1 MQGNED
7 GSDNQETQN
16 APSLPGAEAAGFD
29 ARGLAR
35 HLLRTIRAGALATC
49 DGARDGHPL
58 ATLVSLAT
66 AIDGA
71 PLLLLSQLSAH
82 RTNLERDSR
91 ASLLL
96 AVRSKGD
103 PLAHPRLSLIGRVQR
118 LDDTDQAARAR
129 TRFLARHPKAKLYA
143 DFTDFAWF
151 RMEVEA
157 GHLNGGFARAA
168 ALTRDDLILD
178 LTGAESLL
186 AAHDGAVTH
195 MNEDHA
201 DALALYATRL
211 AGTGVDGDGA
221 STPGGE
227 SVPGSEAVP
236 GGEAVPSGGWRT
248 TGLDPEG
255 LDLACG
261 DHCTRIPFPAPVTTP
276 DALRALL
283 VDLARKAR
291 ET

>member
-1 MQGNED
+1 MQGED
-7 GSDNQETQN
+7 TEGEGTEGSGA
-16 APSLPGAEAAGFD
+16 APALPGAEAAGFD

-49 DGARDGHPL
+49 DGTRDGHPL

-66 AIDGA
+66 AVDGA

-82 RTNLERDSR
+82 RTNLERDPR

-96 AVRSKGD
+96 AVRGKGD

-118 LDDTDQAARAR
+118 LDDTDQTARAR
-129 TRFLARHPKAKLYA
+129 SRFLARHPKAKLYA
-143 DFTDFAWF
+143 DFADFAWF

-168 ALTRDDLILD
+168 ALTHDDLILD

-186 AAHDGAVTH
+186 AAHDGAVAH

-221 STPGGE
+221 STPDDE
-227 SVPGSEAVP
+227 SVPG
-236 GGEAVPSGGWRT
+236 GIWRT

-261 DHCTRIPFPAPVTTP
+261 DRCTRIPFPTRVTTQE
-276 DALRALL
+276 ALRAVL

>member
-1 MQGNED
+1 MQGNGD
-7 GSDNQETQN
+7 GAGMRERQS
-16 APSLPGAEAAGFD
+16 AASLPGAEAAGFD
-29 ARGLAR
+29 ARCLAR

-49 DGARDGHPL
+49 DASRDGHPL

-82 RTNLERDSR
+82 RSNLERDPR

-96 AVRSKGD
+96 AARGKGD

-129 TRFLARHPKAKLYA
+129 SRFLARHPKAKLYA

-211 AGTGVDGDGA
+211 AGTDVDGDGA

-227 SVPGSEAVP
+227 SVP
-236 GGEAVPSGGWRT
+236 SGVWRT

-261 DHCTRIPFPAPVTTP
+261 DHCTRVPFPAPVTTP

-291 ET
+291 G

>member
-1 MQGNED
+1 MQENED
-7 GSDNQETQN
+7 GPEEIGIRG
-16 APSLPGAEAAGFD
+16 APALPDADEAGFD

-49 DGARDGHPL
+49 DAGRDGHPL
-58 ATLVSLAT
+58 ATLVSVAT

-82 RTNLERDSR
+82 RANIERDPR
-91 ASLLL
+91 TSLLL
-96 AVRSKGD
+96 AAQGKGD
-103 PLAHPRLSLIGRVQR
+103 PLAHPRLSLTGRVQR
-118 LDDTDQAARAR
+118 IDDADQAARAR
-129 TRFLARHPKAKLYA
+129 SRFLARHPKAKLYA

-168 ALTRDDLILD
+168 TLTRNDLILD
-178 LTGAESLL
+178 LTGAEALL
-186 AAHDGAVTH
+186 AAHDGAVAH

-211 AGTGVDGDGA
+211 AGIQAAAGA
-221 STPGGE
+221 
-227 SVPGSEAVP
+227 V
-236 GGEAVPSGGWRT
+236 WRT

-255 LDLACG
+255 IDLSCG
-261 DHCTRIPFPAPVTTP
+261 DQSTRLPFPAPITTP
-276 DALRALL
+276 DALRAVL

-291 ET
+291 EEGHGE

>member
-1 MQGNED
+1 MQGNGD
-7 GSDNQETQN
+7 GAGMRERQG
-16 APSLPGAEAAGFD
+16 AASLPGAQEAGFD

-66 AIDGA
+66 DIDGA

-82 RTNLERDSR
+82 RTNLERDPR

-96 AVRSKGD
+96 ASRGKGD

-118 LDDTDQAARAR
+118 LDDADRAACAR
-129 TRFLARHPKAKLYA
+129 SRFLARHPKAKLYA
-143 DFTDFAWF
+143 DFSDFAWF

-178 LTGAESLL
+178 LTGAGALL
-186 AAHDGAVTH
+186 AAHDGAVAH

-211 AGTGVDGDGA
+211 AGAGEDLAGAGEDGDGA
-221 STPGGE
+221 STPCGE
-227 SVPGSEAVP
+227 SVPGGA
-236 GGEAVPSGGWRT
+236 WRT

-261 DHCTRIPFPAPVTTP
+261 DHCTRIPFPTPITTP
-276 DALRALL
+276 DALRAVL

-291 ET
+291 G

>member
-1 MQGNED
+1 MQGNSD
-7 GSDNQETQN
+7 GAGTRKRQS
-16 APSLPGAEAAGFD
+16 AASLPGAQAAGFD

-49 DGARDGHPL
+49 DGPRDGHPL

-82 RTNLERDSR
+82 RTNLERDPR

-96 AVRSKGD
+96 AAQGKGD
-103 PLAHPRLSLIGRVQR
+103 PLAHPRLSLIGRVHHI
-118 LDDTDQAARAR
+118 TEEPEAARAR
-129 TRFLARHPKAKLYA
+129 RRFLARHPKAKLYA

-151 RMEVEA
+151 RMEVERA
-157 GHLNGGFARAA
+157 HLNGGFARAA
-168 ALTRDDLILD
+168 TLTRDDLILD
-178 LTGAESLL
+178 LAGAEPLV
-186 AAHDGAVTH
+186 AAHDGAVEH

-211 AGTGVDGDGA
+211 TGAGEDG
-221 STPGGE
+221 GGE
-227 SVPGSEAVP
+227 SVPGGV
-236 GGEAVPSGGWRT
+236 WRT

-261 DHCTRIPFPAPVTTP
+261 DHCTRIPFPTPVTTP
-276 DALRALL
+276 DALRAVL

-291 ET
+291 G

>member
-1 MQGNED
+1 MQGNGD
-7 GSDNQETQN
+7 GAGMRERQG
-16 APSLPGAEAAGFD
+16 AASLPGAQEAGFD

-66 AIDGA
+66 DIDGA

-82 RTNLERDSR
+82 RTNLERDPR

-96 AVRSKGD
+96 AARGKGD

-118 LDDTDQAARAR
+118 LDDADRAARAR
-129 TRFLARHPKAKLYA
+129 SRFLARHPKAKLYA
-143 DFTDFAWF
+143 DFSDFAWF

-178 LTGAESLL
+178 LTGAGALL
-186 AAHDGAVTH
+186 AAHDGAVAH

-211 AGTGVDGDGA
+211 AGAGEDGDGA

-227 SVPGSEAVP
+227 SVPGGV
-236 GGEAVPSGGWRT
+236 WRT

-261 DHCTRIPFPAPVTTP
+261 DHCTRIPFPTPVTTL
-276 DALRALL
+276 DALRAVL

-291 ET
+291 G

>member
-1 MQGNED
+1 MQGNGD
-7 GSDNQETQN
+7 GAGMRERQGG
-16 APSLPGAEAAGFD
+16 ASLPGAQEAGFD

-66 AIDGA
+66 DIDGA

-82 RTNLERDSR
+82 RTNLERDPR

-96 AVRSKGD
+96 AARGKGD

-118 LDDTDQAARAR
+118 LDDADRAARAR
-129 TRFLARHPKAKLYA
+129 SRFLARHPKAKLYA
-143 DFTDFAWF
+143 DFSDFAWF

-178 LTGAESLL
+178 LTGAGALL
-186 AAHDGAVTH
+186 AAHDGAVAH

-211 AGTGVDGDGA
+211 AGAGEDGDGA

-227 SVPGSEAVP
+227 SV
-236 GGEAVPSGGWRT
+236 SGGAWRI

-261 DHCTRIPFPAPVTTP
+261 DHCTRIPFPTPVTSP
-276 DALRALL
+276 DALRTAL

-291 ET
+291 G

>member
-1 MQGNED
+1 MQGNGD
-7 GSDNQETQN
+7 GAGMRERQG
-16 APSLPGAEAAGFD
+16 AASLPGAQEAGFD

-66 AIDGA
+66 DIDGA

-82 RTNLERDSR
+82 RANLERDPR

-96 AVRSKGD
+96 AARGKGD

-118 LDDTDQAARAR
+118 LDDADRAARAR
-129 TRFLARHPKAKLYA
+129 SRFLARHPKAKLYA
-143 DFTDFAWF
+143 DFSDFAWF
-151 RMEVEA
+151 RMEAEA

-178 LTGAESLL
+178 LTGAGALL
-186 AAHDGAVTH
+186 AAHDGAVAH

-211 AGTGVDGDGA
+211 AGAGEDLAGAGEDGDGA

-227 SVPGSEAVP
+227 SVPGGV
-236 GGEAVPSGGWRT
+236 WRT

-261 DHCTRIPFPAPVTTP
+261 DHCTRIPFPTPVTTP
-276 DALRALL
+276 DALRAVL

-291 ET
+291 G